1 MRFWTWLIA
10 RLMVALLVVG
20 GAYCVFVLPSSG
32 EEELHRAIDALK
44 RVRAVHYSM
53 VADTPSQHTE
63 EQADLVCADDSFRR
77 VTHIVLH
84 QNGEDIPFEK
94 QVLRSHGQDYRSQD
108 NSGWMQESSGLEAA
122 ELSCKSLQQGNSA
135 WVVPDLNQMLEHG
148 VIEKGDKKKVDG
160 AVCREWKVTTRAGDY
175 FEHRTLCI
183 GVDDHL
189 PKEMQGGD
197 GARRWTYAF
206 DIPIRIE
213 PPTNL
218 VP

>member
-63 EQADLVCADDSFRR
+63 EQADLVCA
-77 VTHIVLH
+77 
-84 QNGEDIPFEK
+84 